1 MCPMASIAKELGVSI
16 VTLKKLRIIRRDG
29 KKISVNTNYK

>member
-1 MCPMASIAKELGVSI
+1 MCPMVSIAKEQGVSI

-29 KKISVNTNYK
+29 KKRVNTNYK